1 MNGQELMEGMS
12 FVDDELLEEASRPP
26 RTAAP
31 RKKLLAAAA
40 CLTLVLGAAAWM
52 IPREAIPGAG
62 NTEGISG
69 AQTDQAAATE
79 AAATEAAPVCGSTLV
94 VRVETIS
101 DEGFTASVVES
112 GENSGFSAGERL
124 EIRLEGA
131 ECDRAQN
138 HKITEREELWYR
150 VTVDRIEDGIVY
162 VTEAVE
168 LPESERRN

>member
-12 FVDDELLEEASRPP
+12 FVDEELLEEASRPF

-31 RKKLLAAAA
+31 RKKLLVAAA
-40 CLTLVLGAAAWM
+40 CLALVLGAAAVVQKS
-52 IPREAIPGAG
+52 PIPGAG

-69 AQTDQAAATE
+69 SQTDQAAATE
-79 AAATEAAPVCGSTLV
+79 AAATEAAPVCGTTLV
-94 VRVETIS
+94 VRVETIL
-101 DEGFTASVVES
+101 DEGFTASVVAS
-112 GENSGFSAGERL
+112 GKNSGFSAGERL
-124 EIRLEGA
+124 EIRLDGA
-131 ECDRAQN
+131 AYDRAQN
-138 HKITEREELWYR
+138 HTNAKREDLWYR